1 MLAPSPLLPNL
12 NPFPVG
18 SYLSA
23 DERAVDAVDFNGGG
37 CGVVLCPLHNPF
49 GALSAVCAFAGAA
62 GVGLRGVC
70 IGGRIDCDRDGV
82 GGYGEVVVP
91 YVAVVGG
98 GPFGAAPAV
107 ECGEVELVDFHGVVV
122 AEPERVHVEYGFAV
136 EPCLHA
142 AVLVAVAGRGYG
154 IHAYLVHNAVPRAG
168 GELLL
173 RDGAVQV
180 PLEIVAVFGALSH
193 KIDELHGVA
202 VFAPHDA
209 CAPAVAGF
217 GQGVAGVAFAA
228 AESGEFSAQLEF
240 ESVFEEYVVG
250 APHGVGGFHERL
262 DDLCGAGGRVVV
274 AWAHAAFGVLELQ
287 HVAVFLA
294 VVHDFGIFAI
304 VLVHGVP
311 PTFVVVVALEVFFG
325 LRIAIHADFAVFEV
339 DERDGVA
346 SPLREG
352 GRSGKQGGAYI
363 SFHIVSMY

>member
-1 MLAPSPLLPNL
+1 MPLRP
-12 NPFPVG
+12 
-18 SYLSA
+18 
-23 DERAVDAVDFNGGG
+23 D
-37 CGVVLCPLHNPF
+37 PF
-49 GALSAVCAFAGAA
+49 GALSAVCAFAGPAA
-62 GVGLRGVC
+62 VAAVGCGHGHGDG
-70 IGGRIDCDRDGV
+70 IGRH
-82 GGYGEVVVP
+82 GEVIES
-91 YVAVVGG
+91 YKAVVGG

-107 ECGEVELVDFHGVVV
+107 EGGEVELVNFHGVVV

-142 AVLVAVAGRGYG
+142 AVLVAAAGGAHG
-154 IHAYLVHNAVPRAG
+154 VHAYLVHNAVPGAG

-217 GQGVAGVAFAA
+217 GQGVAGVALAA
-228 AESGEFSAQLEF
+228 AESGEFAAQLEF

-262 DDLCGAGGRVVV
+262 DDLRGAGGRVVV
-274 AWAHAAFGVLELQ
+274 TRAYAALGVLELQ
-287 HVAVFLA
+287 YVAVFLA
-294 VVHDFGIFAI
+294 VVHDFGILAV

-339 DERDGVA
+339 DKRDGVA
-346 SPLREG
+346 GPLRGLCEG

>member
-1 MLAPSPLLPNL
+1 MPLHK
-12 NPFPVG
+12 
-18 SYLSA
+18 
-23 DERAVDAVDFNGGG
+23 AVLL
-37 CGVVLCPLHNPF
+37 LCPDPLCS
-49 GALSAVCAFAGAA
+49 LSAVFAFAGPAA
-62 GVGLRGVC
+62 VAAVGCGH
-70 IGGRIDCDRDGV
+70 GHGDGV
-82 GGYGEVVVP
+82 GGYGEVVES
-91 YVAVVGG
+91 YKAVVGG
-98 GPFGAAPAV
+98 CPFGAASAV
-107 ECGEVELVDFHGVVV
+107 EGGEVELVDFHGVVV

-154 IHAYLVHNAVPRAG
+154 IHAYLVHNAVPGAG

-180 PLEIVAVFGALSH
+180 PLEVVAIYGFLPH
-193 KIDELHGVA
+193 KVDELHGVA

-217 GQGVAGVAFAA
+217 GQGVAGVALAA
-228 AESGEFSAQLEF
+228 AESGEFAAQLEF

-262 DDLCGAGGRVVV
+262 DDLRGAGGRVVV
-274 AWAHAAFGVLELQ
+274 ARAYAALGVLELQ

-294 VVHDFGIFAI
+294 VVHDLGILAV

-311 PTFVVVVALEVFFG
+311 PAAIGAVALEVFFCFC
-325 LRIAIHADFAVFEV
+325 IAVHADFAVFEV
-339 DERDGVA
+339 DKRDGVA
-346 SPLREG
+346 GPLRGLCEG